1 MPAATD
7 PHAAF
12 IVAAV
17 SPLDAGHASGTLD
30 RAHALLLANPDI
42 GTTSIHAAAILGDD
56 AEVRRWINLNA
67 SSATT
72 KGGPH
77 EWDPL
82 THLCF
87 SRYLRLDRARSDA
100 FVRTATALL
109 DAGAN
114 PNTGWLERN
123 HQPQPEWESAIYGA
137 AGVARHPELTRL
149 LLSRGADPNDEETPY
164 HAPETHDNAA
174 LKELVSSGKLSE
186 DSLTT
191 MLLRKADWHD
201 LDGITWLLAQGAN
214 PNHFTRWGRTALHQ
228 AIQRDNDLAII
239 KVLLE
244 HGADPST
251 PTLPHRVAHTATSG
265 TSAVAL
271 AARRGRG
278 DILELLEQRG
288 LPIALDRFDMLLA
301 ACARDDSEAIGA
313 IAKHDPELVRQLRAD
328 GGRPLAEFAGV
339 GNVNGVRHLLDL
351 GVPVTARYTE
361 GDGYFDIARNS
372 MAIHVAAWR
381 ARHATLRLL
390 VERGSP
396 IDEVDGAGR
405 TPLALAVRACVDS
418 YWLNRRSPESVQV
431 LLDAGASA
439 TGGGV
444 VFPSGYSEVDE
455 MLRTRRGRPS

>member
-1 MPAATD
+1 MPAAND

-30 RAHALLLANPDI
+30 RADALLLAHPDI
-42 GTTSIHAAAILGDD
+42 ATTSIHAAAILGDD
-56 AEVRRWINLNA
+56 AGVRRWLQINAGNA
-67 SSATT
+67 TS

-77 EWDPL
+77 EWDAL

-87 SRYLRLDRARSDA
+87 SRYLRLDRARSNS
-100 FVRTATALL
+100 FVRAATALL
-109 DAGAN
+109 DAGASA
-114 PNTGWLERN
+114 NTGWLERN

-137 AGVARHPELTRL
+137 AGVARHRELTRL

-174 LKELVSSGKLSE
+174 LKELVASGKLTDE
-186 DSLTT
+186 SLTT

-201 LDGITWLLAQGAN
+201 ADGITWLLAQGAN

-228 AIQRDNDLAII
+228 AIQRDNDFAII

-244 HGADPST
+244 HGADPSKIAL
-251 PTLPHRVAHTATSG
+251 PTRGAHTTASG

-278 DILELLEQRG
+278 DILELFEQRG
-288 LPIALDRFDMLLA
+288 LPIELDRFDMLLA
-301 ACARDDSEAIGA
+301 ACARDDPKAIVA
-313 IAKHDPELVRQLRAD
+313 IATDEPDVVRQLRAD
-328 GGRPLAEFAGV
+328 GGRPLAEFSGV

-351 GVPVTARYTE
+351 GVPITALYEE
-361 GDGYFDIARNS
+361 GDGYYSIARNS

-396 IDEVDGAGR
+396 IDKRDGTGR

-418 YWLNRRSPESVQV
+418 YWSNRRSPESVRV

-439 TGGGV
+439 ADGGV
-444 VFPSGYSEVDE
+444 VFPSGYSEVDD
-455 MLRTRRGRPS
+455 MLRMRRA